1 KQLEKLKFTSCWNCP
16 FHLKWCSSSIQSP
29 RAPELNCLMA
39 EERRQKQCSVVL
51 PSESMKAMAESM
63 GVGQLQEDSC
73 VALSEEVSYR
83 IKEIA
88 QDALKFMHHGKR
100 RKLTTSDIDYP
111 LKLKNVEP
119 LYGFQS
125 QDFIPFRFAS
135 GGGRELHFYE
145 EKEVDLSDIIST
157 PLPRVPLDVS
167 LKAHWLSIDG
177 VQPSIPENP
186 PPATKEQQKAEST
199 EPLKAV
205 KPGQEEDGSIQ
216 GKGQSG
222 TSAEV
227 KGKEKLRMKPRSTHE
242 LSVEQQLYY
251 KEITEACVGSCEAKR
266 AEALQSI
273 ATDPGLY
280 QMLPRFSTFIS
291 EGVRVNVVQNNL
303 ALLIYLMRMMKALM
317 DNPTLYLEK
326 YLHELL
332 PAVVTCIVSKQL
344 CLRPD
349 VDNHWAL
356 RDFAARLMAQ
366 SCKTFSTTTNNIQS
380 RITKTFTKSWL
391 DDRTQW
397 TTRYGCIAGLSEL
410 GPDVIKTLI
419 IPRLTVE
426 GVRIKAVMEGLVV
439 SNIDKIGADHV
450 QSLLLKH
457 CASVIAKIRPAPDV
471 VDQYRTDY
479 GYLGPMLCSHVV
491 KARTQAA
498 LQAQTVNRTTLT
510 ITQVPTTLTITQVPS
525 GGSRT
530 PSIIKVPSSLTLM
543 STRPATPTQPSPPA
557 TKYIVMATS
566 AGAASTQQVTR
577 QTLTSFLNRN
587 TAPAGT
593 YTVTT
598 IPHRPPGLAKHA
610 TVTASPPPAPSPVP
624 SSSLV
629 LQSHSPAPS
638 SSPLFSTVLQSPLQ
652 YRLTVPSSV
661 PSSSPLTS
669 SSFSPVLQPPLKS
682 CPPVPSSILVLR
694 PLFSP
699 LSSLAIQPCLPA
711 PSSRA
716 VLQPCLPVCPAALS
730 SSPVFHSRPP
740 PPLQSCPPVPS
751 SSPFLQPCLPVLSSS
766 LVLQSC
772 PPAPSSVPYLSPR
785 PSVPVLQSPSS
796 SSRPP
801 VASLM

>member
-1 KQLEKLKFTSCWNCP
+1 
-16 FHLKWCSSSIQSP
+16 
-29 RAPELNCLMA
+29 MA
-39 EERRQKQCSVVL
+39 EERRQKHCSVVL
-51 PSESMKAMAESM
+51 PTESMKAMAESV

-100 RKLTTSDIDYP
+100 RKLTTSDIDNA

-125 QDFIPFRFAS
+125 QEFIPFRFAS

-145 EKEVDLSDIIST
+145 EKEADLSDIINT

-167 LKAHWLSIDG
+167 LKAHWLSIEG
-177 VQPSIPENP
+177 MQPAIPENP

-199 EPLKAV
+199 EPLKVV
-205 KPGQEEDGSIQ
+205 KPGQEEEGTIQ
-216 GKGQSG
+216 GKSQG
-222 TSAEV
+222 TTTPDG
-227 KGKEKLRMKPRSTHE
+227 KGKEKGLIRLKPRSTHE

-303 ALLIYLMRMMKALM
+303 ALLIYLMRMVKALM

-326 YLHELL
+326 YLHELI

-391 DDRTQW
+391 DDKTQW
-397 TTRYGCIAGLSEL
+397 TTRYGCIAGLAEL
-410 GPDVIKTLI
+410 GSDVIKTLI
-419 IPRLTVE
+419 IPRLAVE
-426 GVRIKAVMEGLVV
+426 GARIKAVMEGPVV
-439 SNIDKIGADHV
+439 SNIDKIGAEHV

-457 CASVIAKIRPAPDV
+457 CASVIAKLRPQPDN

-479 GYLGPMLCSHVV
+479 GYLGPMLCSHVM

-498 LQAQTVNRTTLT
+498 LQAQQVNRTTLT
-510 ITQVPTTLTITQVPS
+510 ITQPRPTLSVSQS
-525 GGSRT
+525 GLSGSSGPRT

-543 STRPATPTQPSPPA
+543 SPRPGTPSQPSPPA

-566 AGAASTQQVTR
+566 AGAASTQQVI
-577 QTLTSFLNRN
+577 TLSSSQSASPVTSTVPSATSTLQ
-587 TAPAGT
+587 PLVKLESGSGAG
-593 YTVTT
+593 
-598 IPHRPPGLAKHA
+598 L
-610 TVTASPPPAPSPVP
+610 TASRPLQKYIVVSLPSSA
-624 SSSLV
+624 SSSLE
-629 LQSHSPAPS
+629 
-638 SSPLFSTVLQSPLQ
+638 TK
-652 YRLTVPSSV
+652 SSV
-661 PSSSPLTS
+661 LPTS
-669 SSFSPVLQPPLKS
+669 IS
-682 CPPVPSSILVLR
+682 
-694 PLFSP
+694 
-699 LSSLAIQPCLPA
+699 
-711 PSSRA
+711 
-716 VLQPCLPVCPAALS
+716 
-730 SSPVFHSRPP
+730 
-740 PPLQSCPPVPS
+740 
-751 SSPFLQPCLPVLSSS
+751 SSS
-766 LVLQSC
+766 LDGGMKLERSE
-772 PPAPSSVPYLSPR
+772 SPGA
-785 PSVPVLQSPSS
+785 STQSPH
-796 SSRPP
+796 
-801 VASLM
+801 

>member
-1 KQLEKLKFTSCWNCP
+1 
-16 FHLKWCSSSIQSP
+16 
-29 RAPELNCLMA
+29 MA
-39 EERRQKQCSVVL
+39 EERRPKQCTVVV
-51 PSESMKAMAESM
+51 PTESMKAMAESI
-63 GVGQLQEDSC
+63 GVGQLQEESC
-73 VALSEEVSYR
+73 VALSDEVSYR

-100 RKLTTSDIDYP
+100 RKLTTSDIDNA

-145 EKEVDLSDIIST
+145 EKEVDLSDIINT

-177 VQPSIPENP
+177 VQPAIPENP
-186 PPATKEQQKAEST
+186 PPAPKEQQKAEST
-199 EPLKAV
+199 EPLKVV
-205 KPGQEEDGSIQ
+205 KPGQEEDGIQ
-216 GKGQSG
+216 NKTQGA
-222 TSAEV
+222 TSAES
-227 KGKEKLRMKPRSTHE
+227 KGKDKGLRLKPRSTHE

-303 ALLIYLMRMMKALM
+303 ALLIYLMRMVKALM

-326 YLHELL
+326 YLHELI

-391 DDRTQW
+391 DEKTQW

-410 GPDVIKTLI
+410 GADVIKTLI
-419 IPRLTVE
+419 LPRLTIE
-426 GVRIKAVMEGLVV
+426 GNRIRAVMDGPVV

-457 CASVIAKIRPAPDV
+457 CASVIAKTRNPPDNV
-471 VDQYRTDY
+471 EQYRLDY

-498 LQAQTVNRTTLT
+498 LQAQQVNRTTLT
-510 ITQVPTTLTITQVPS
+510 ITQPRPTLTVSQS
-525 GGSRT
+525 SLGGPGGPRT

-543 STRPATPTQPSPPA
+543 SPRPGTPTQPSPPA

-566 AGAASTQQVTR
+566 SGASSTQQVIT
-577 QTLTSFLNRN
+577 
-587 TAPAGT
+587 
-593 YTVTT
+593 
-598 IPHRPPGLAKHA
+598 
-610 TVTASPPPAPSPVP
+610 
-624 SSSLV
+624 
-629 LQSHSPAPS
+629 
-638 SSPLFSTVLQSPLQ
+638 
-652 YRLTVPSSV
+652 
-661 PSSSPLTS
+661 
-669 SSFSPVLQPPLKS
+669 
-682 CPPVPSSILVLR
+682 
-694 PLFSP
+694 
-699 LSSLAIQPCLPA
+699 
-711 PSSRA
+711 
-716 VLQPCLPVCPAALS
+716 LS
-730 SSPVFHSRPP
+730 SSQSGGTSTVQSATSGLQPLVKLESGGGPGLTASRPMQKYIVVS
-740 PPLQSCPPVPS
+740 LPS
-751 SSPFLQPCLPVLSSS
+751 SASLDGKGSGLTAISSS
-766 LVLQSC
+766 TAQLEAGMKLERSD
-772 PPAPSSVPYLSPR
+772 SPG
-785 PSVPVLQSPSS
+785 
-796 SSRPP
+796 
-801 VASLM
+801 ASTH

>member
-1 KQLEKLKFTSCWNCP
+1 
-16 FHLKWCSSSIQSP
+16 
-29 RAPELNCLMA
+29 MA

-51 PSESMKAMAESM
+51 PTESMKAMAESV
-63 GVGQLQEDSC
+63 GVGQLQEESC

-100 RKLTTSDIDYP
+100 RKLTTSDIDNA

-125 QDFIPFRFAS
+125 QEFIPFRFAS

-145 EKEVDLSDIIST
+145 EKEVDLSDIINT

-167 LKAHWLSIDG
+167 LKAHWLSIEG
-177 VQPSIPENP
+177 VQPAIPENP
-186 PPATKEQQKAEST
+186 PPAPKEQQKVEST
-199 EPLKAV
+199 EPLKVA
-205 KPGQEEDGSIQ
+205 KPGQEEEGTIQ
-216 GKGQSG
+216 GKGQG
-222 TSAEV
+222 ATAADG
-227 KGKEKLRMKPRSTHE
+227 KGKDKGLIRLKPRSTHE

-266 AEALQSI
+266 ADKKETRNYIEALQSI

-303 ALLIYLMRMMKALM
+303 ALLIYLMRMVKALM

-326 YLHELL
+326 YLHELI

-391 DDRTQW
+391 DDKTQW
-397 TTRYGCIAGLSEL
+397 TTRYGCIAGLAEL

-419 IPRLTVE
+419 LPRLSVE
-426 GVRIKAVMEGLVV
+426 GARIKAVMEGPVV

-457 CASVIAKIRPAPDV
+457 CASVIAKIRPQPDNV
-471 VDQYRTDY
+471 EQYRTDY
-479 GYLGPMLCSHVV
+479 GYLGPMLCSHVM

-498 LQAQTVNRTTLT
+498 LQAQQVNRTTLT
-510 ITQVPTTLTITQVPS
+510 ITQPRPTLTVSQS
-525 GGSRT
+525 GLSGSAGPRT

-543 STRPATPTQPSPPA
+543 SPRPGTPSQPSPPA
-557 TKYIVMATS
+557 TKYIVMTTS
-566 AGAASTQQVTR
+566 AGAASTQQVITLSSS
-577 QTLTSFLNRN
+577 QSASSVTSTVPSATSTLQPLVKLESGSGPGLTSS
-587 TAPAGT
+587 
-593 YTVTT
+593 
-598 IPHRPPGLAKHA
+598 RPMQKYIVVSL
-610 TVTASPPPAPSPVP
+610 PSSA
-624 SSSLV
+624 SSSLETKSSV
-629 LQSHSPAPS
+629 LTTSISSTPLEAGMKLDRSESPGA
-638 SSPLFSTVLQSPLQ
+638 STQSP
-652 YRLTVPSSV
+652 
-661 PSSSPLTS
+661 
-669 SSFSPVLQPPLKS
+669 
-682 CPPVPSSILVLR
+682 
-694 PLFSP
+694 
-699 LSSLAIQPCLPA
+699 
-711 PSSRA
+711 
-716 VLQPCLPVCPAALS
+716 
-730 SSPVFHSRPP
+730 H
-740 PPLQSCPPVPS
+740 
-751 SSPFLQPCLPVLSSS
+751 
-766 LVLQSC
+766 
-772 PPAPSSVPYLSPR
+772 
-785 PSVPVLQSPSS
+785 
-796 SSRPP
+796 
-801 VASLM
+801 

>member
-1 KQLEKLKFTSCWNCP
+1 
-16 FHLKWCSSSIQSP
+16 
-29 RAPELNCLMA
+29 MA

-100 RKLTTSDIDYP
+100 RKLTTSDIDYA

-391 DDRTQW
+391 DDKTQW

-426 GVRIKAVMEGLVV
+426 GVRIKAVMEGPVV

-479 GYLGPMLCSHVV
+479 GYLGQMLCSHVV

-510 ITQVPTTLTITQVPS
+510 ITQPRPSLSVSQSGGVGSS

-566 AGAASTQQVTR
+566 AGAASTQQVI
-577 QTLTSFLNRN
+577 TL
-587 TAPAGT
+587 
-593 YTVTT
+593 
-598 IPHRPPGLAKHA
+598 
-610 TVTASPPPAPSPVP
+610 
-624 SSSLV
+624 SSS
-629 LQSHSPAPS
+629 Q
-638 SSPLFSTVLQSPLQ
+638 
-652 YRLTVPSSV
+652 
-661 PSSSPLTS
+661 
-669 SSFSPVLQPPLKS
+669 
-682 CPPVPSSILVLR
+682 
-694 PLFSP
+694 
-699 LSSLAIQPCLPA
+699 
-711 PSSRA
+711 
-716 VLQPCLPVCPAALS
+716 S
-730 SSPVFHSRPP
+730 SSPVTSTVTSVSTPLQPLVKLESGGGAVAGSRPM
-740 PPLQSCPPVPS
+740 QKYIV
-751 SSPFLQPCLPVLSSS
+751 VS
-766 LVLQSC
+766 L
-772 PPAPSSVPYLSPR
+772 
-785 PSVPVLQSPSS
+785 PSS
-796 SSRPP
+796 SSS
-801 VASLM
+801 SLEHKGGATATSPIAIETTVKSERSESPATHTHSPH

>member
-1 KQLEKLKFTSCWNCP
+1 
-16 FHLKWCSSSIQSP
+16 
-29 RAPELNCLMA
+29 MA
-39 EERRQKQCSVVL
+39 EERRPKQCTVVL
-51 PSESMKAMAESM
+51 PTESMKAMAESI
-63 GVGQLQEDSC
+63 GVGQLQEESC
-73 VALSEEVSYR
+73 AALSEEVSYR

-100 RKLTTSDIDYP
+100 CKLTTSDIDYA

-125 QDFIPFRFAS
+125 QEFIPFRFAS

-145 EKEVDLSDIIST
+145 EKEVDLSDIINT

-167 LKAHWLSIDG
+167 LKAHWLSIEG
-177 VQPSIPENP
+177 VQPAIPENP
-186 PPATKEQQKAEST
+186 PPAPKEQQKTEST

-205 KPGQEEDGSIQ
+205 KPGQEEEGSTQ
-216 GKGQSG
+216 KGQG
-222 TSAEV
+222 ATSAEA
-227 KGKEKLRMKPRSTHE
+227 KGKKDGLMRMKPRSTHE

-303 ALLIYLMRMMKALM
+303 ALLIYLMRMVKALM

-326 YLHELL
+326 YLHELI

-380 RITKTFTKSWL
+380 RITKTFTKVYNNCWL
-391 DDRTQW
+391 DDKTQW

-419 IPRLTVE
+419 LPRLTVE
-426 GVRIKAVMEGLVV
+426 GARIKAVSDGPVV

-450 QSLLLKH
+450 QNLLLKH
-457 CASVIAKIRPAPDV
+457 CASVIAKACPLPDNV
-471 VDQYRTDY
+471 EQYRADY

-491 KARTQAA
+491 KARAQAA
-498 LQAQTVNRTTLT
+498 LQAQQVNRTTLT
-510 ITQVPTTLTITQVPS
+510 ITQPRPTLTVSQSGIGGS

-543 STRPATPTQPSPPA
+543 STRPGTPTQPSPPA

-566 AGAASTQQVTR
+566 SGSSSTQQV
-577 QTLTSFLNRN
+577 LW
-587 TAPAGT
+587 TA
-593 YTVTT
+593 
-598 IPHRPPGLAKHA
+598 
-610 TVTASPPPAPSPVP
+610 
-624 SSSLV
+624 V
-629 LQSHSPAPS
+629 LLF
-638 SSPLFSTVLQSPLQ
+638 LFS
-652 YRLTVPSSV
+652 
-661 PSSSPLTS
+661 
-669 SSFSPVLQPPLKS
+669 LKYLDT
-682 CPPVPSSILVLR
+682 PT
-694 PLFSP
+694 
-699 LSSLAIQPCLPA
+699 
-711 PSSRA
+711 
-716 VLQPCLPVCPAALS
+716 
-730 SSPVFHSRPP
+730 HSR
-740 PPLQSCPPVPS
+740 LFIFTIFYIVE
-751 SSPFLQPCLPVLSSS
+751 
-766 LVLQSC
+766 
-772 PPAPSSVPYLSPR
+772 
-785 PSVPVLQSPSS
+785 
-796 SSRPP
+796 
-801 VASLM
+801 

>member
-1 KQLEKLKFTSCWNCP
+1 
-16 FHLKWCSSSIQSP
+16 
-29 RAPELNCLMA
+29 MA
-39 EERRQKQCSVVL
+39 EERRPKQCTVVL
-51 PSESMKAMAESM
+51 PTESMKAMAESI
-63 GVGQLQEDSC
+63 GVGQLQEESC
-73 VALSEEVSYR
+73 AALSEEVSYR

-100 RKLTTSDIDYP
+100 RKLTTSDIDHA

-125 QDFIPFRFAS
+125 QEFIPFRFAS

-145 EKEVDLSDIIST
+145 EKEVDLSDIINT

-167 LKAHWLSIDG
+167 LKAHWLSIEG
-177 VQPSIPENP
+177 VQPAIPENP
-186 PPATKEQQKAEST
+186 PPAPKEQQKAEST
-199 EPLKAV
+199 EPLKVV
-205 KPGQEEDGSIQ
+205 KPGQEEEGSIQ
-216 GKGQSG
+216 KGQG
-222 TSAEV
+222 ATSAEA
-227 KGKEKLRMKPRSTHE
+227 KGKKDGLMRMKARSTHE

-303 ALLIYLMRMMKALM
+303 ALLIYLMRMVKALM

-326 YLHELL
+326 YLHELI

-391 DDRTQW
+391 DEKTQW

-419 IPRLTVE
+419 LPRLTIE
-426 GVRIKAVMEGLVV
+426 GARIKAVSEGPVV

-457 CASVIAKIRPAPDV
+457 CASVIAKTRPLPDNME
-471 VDQYRTDY
+471 QYRADY

-491 KARTQAA
+491 KARAQAA
-498 LQAQTVNRTTLT
+498 LQAQQVNRTTLT
-510 ITQVPTTLTITQVPS
+510 ITQPRPTLTVSQSGIGGS
-525 GGSRT
+525 GGSRS

-543 STRPATPTQPSPPA
+543 STRPGTPTQPSPPA

-566 AGAASTQQVTR
+566 AGASSTQQVI
-577 QTLTSFLNRN
+577 TLSSSSGSSVTSTVASATSTLQPLVKLESRG
-587 TAPAGT
+587 AGGLGGS
-593 YTVTT
+593 
-598 IPHRPPGLAKHA
+598 RPLQKYIVVSLPTSA
-610 TVTASPPPAPSPVP
+610 
-624 SSSLV
+624 SSSLE
-629 LQSHSPAPS
+629 S
-638 SSPLFSTVLQSPLQ
+638 
-652 YRLTVPSSV
+652 
-661 PSSSPLTS
+661 
-669 SSFSPVLQPPLKS
+669 KS
-682 CPPVPSSILVLR
+682 GM
-694 PLFSP
+694 
-699 LSSLAIQPCLPA
+699 LP
-711 PSSRA
+711 
-716 VLQPCLPVCPAALS
+716 
-730 SSPVFHSRPP
+730 
-740 PPLQSCPPVPS
+740 
-751 SSPFLQPCLPVLSSS
+751 
-766 LVLQSC
+766 
-772 PPAPSSVPYLSPR
+772 
-785 PSVPVLQSPSS
+785 PSS
-796 SSRPP
+796 SSTSPISLEAGMKMDRSDSPG
-801 VASLM
+801 ASTQSPH

>member
-1 KQLEKLKFTSCWNCP
+1 
-16 FHLKWCSSSIQSP
+16 
-29 RAPELNCLMA
+29 MA
-39 EERRQKQCSVVL
+39 EERRQKLCSVIL
-51 PSESMKAMAESM
+51 PTESMKAVAESV
-63 GVGQLQEDSC
+63 GVGSLQEDSC
-73 VALSEEVSYR
+73 LALSEEVSYR

-100 RKLTTSDIDYP
+100 RKLTTSDIDNA

-125 QDFIPFRFAS
+125 QEFIPFRFAS

-145 EKEVDLSDIIST
+145 EKEVDLSDIINT

-177 VQPSIPENP
+177 VQPAIPENP
-186 PPATKEQQKAEST
+186 PPAPKEQQKAEST

-205 KPGQEEDGSIQ
+205 KPGQEEEGSIQ
-216 GKGQSG
+216 SKNQGA

-227 KGKEKLRMKPRSTHE
+227 KVKEKLRMKPRSTHE

-303 ALLIYLMRMMKALM
+303 ALLIYLMRMVKALM

-326 YLHELL
+326 YLHELI

-380 RITKTFTKSWL
+380 RITKTFTKSLL
-391 DDRTQW
+391 DDKTQW
-397 TTRYGCIAGLSEL
+397 TTRYGCIAGLAEL
-410 GPDVIKTLI
+410 GHDVIKTLI
-419 IPRLTVE
+419 IPRLSLE
-426 GVRIKAVMEGLVV
+426 GARIKAVMDGPVL

-457 CASVIAKIRPAPDV
+457 CASVIAKTRLVPDV
-471 VDQYRTDY
+471 VEQYKTDY

-491 KARTQAA
+491 KARAQAA
-498 LQAQTVNRTTLT
+498 FQAQTVNRTTLT
-510 ITQVPTTLTITQVPS
+510 ITQPRPTLSMSQS
-525 GGSRT
+525 GLAASSGSRT

-543 STRPATPTQPSPPA
+543 STRPGTPTQPSPPA

-566 AGAASTQQVTR
+566 AGTASTQQVI
-577 QTLTSFLNRN
+577 TL
-587 TAPAGT
+587 
-593 YTVTT
+593 
-598 IPHRPPGLAKHA
+598 
-610 TVTASPPPAPSPVP
+610 
-624 SSSLV
+624 SSS
-629 LQSHSPAPS
+629 QSGSPITS
-638 SSPLFSTVLQSPLQ
+638 
-652 YRLTVPSSV
+652 TVPST
-661 PSSSPLTS
+661 PTS
-669 SSFSPVLQPPLKS
+669 LQP
-682 CPPVPSSILVLR
+682 LVKLESGNTGAVGGSR
-694 PLFSP
+694 PLQKYIVV
-699 LSSLAIQPCLPA
+699 SL
-711 PSSRA
+711 
-716 VLQPCLPVCPAALS
+716 
-730 SSPVFHSRPP
+730 
-740 PPLQSCPPVPS
+740 
-751 SSPFLQPCLPVLSSS
+751 
-766 LVLQSC
+766 
-772 PPAPSSVPYLSPR
+772 
-785 PSVPVLQSPSS
+785 PSS
-796 SSRPP
+796 SSSLESKSSGVLPSSTSPISMESTVKLERSESLA
-801 VASLM
+801 ASLQSPH

>member
-1 KQLEKLKFTSCWNCP
+1 
-16 FHLKWCSSSIQSP
+16 
-29 RAPELNCLMA
+29 MA
-39 EERRQKQCSVVL
+39 EERRPKQCTVVL
-51 PSESMKAMAESM
+51 PTESMKAMAESI
-63 GVGQLQEDSC
+63 GVGQLQEESC
-73 VALSEEVSYR
+73 AALSEEVSYR

-100 RKLTTSDIDYP
+100 RKLTTSDIDHA

-125 QDFIPFRFAS
+125 QEFIPFRFAS

-145 EKEVDLSDIIST
+145 EKEVDLSDIINT

-167 LKAHWLSIDG
+167 LKAHWLSIEG
-177 VQPSIPENP
+177 VQPAIPENP
-186 PPATKEQQKAEST
+186 PPAPKEQQKAEST
-199 EPLKAV
+199 EPLKVV
-205 KPGQEEDGSIQ
+205 KPGQEEEGSIQ
-216 GKGQSG
+216 KGQG
-222 TSAEV
+222 ATSAEA
-227 KGKEKLRMKPRSTHE
+227 KGKKEGLMRMKPRSTHE

-303 ALLIYLMRMMKALM
+303 ALLIYLMRMVKALM

-326 YLHELL
+326 YLHELI

-391 DDRTQW
+391 DEKTQW

-419 IPRLTVE
+419 LPRLTIE
-426 GVRIKAVMEGLVV
+426 GARIKAVSDGPVV

-457 CASVIAKIRPAPDV
+457 CASVIAKTRPLPDNME
-471 VDQYRTDY
+471 QYRADY

-491 KARTQAA
+491 KARAQAA
-498 LQAQTVNRTTLT
+498 LQAQQVNRTTLT
-510 ITQVPTTLTITQVPS
+510 ITQPRPTLTVSQSGIGGS
-525 GGSRT
+525 GGSRS

-543 STRPATPTQPSPPA
+543 STRPGTPTQPSPPA

-566 AGAASTQQVTR
+566 AGASSTQQIV
-577 QTLTSFLNRN
+577 N
-587 TAPAGT
+587 
-593 YTVTT
+593 
-598 IPHRPPGLAKHA
+598 KHLIYNLQ
-610 TVTASPPPAPSPVP
+610 VSLIKASIKSHYLDA
-624 SSSLV
+624 LV
-629 LQSHSPAPS
+629 KCCD
-638 SSPLFSTVLQSPLQ
+638 V
-652 YRLTVPSSV
+652 
-661 PSSSPLTS
+661 
-669 SSFSPVLQPPLKS
+669 
-682 CPPVPSSILVLR
+682 
-694 PLFSP
+694 
-699 LSSLAIQPCLPA
+699 
-711 PSSRA
+711 
-716 VLQPCLPVCPAALS
+716 
-730 SSPVFHSRPP
+730 
-740 PPLQSCPPVPS
+740 
-751 SSPFLQPCLPVLSSS
+751 
-766 LVLQSC
+766 
-772 PPAPSSVPYLSPR
+772 
-785 PSVPVLQSPSS
+785 
-796 SSRPP
+796 
-801 VASLM
+801 